1 MNAVRIYVEGGGEHK
16 DGKQAVRI
24 GMGQFLAPLRE
35 LARKSRLYW
44 NVVVCG
50 SRNDTFA
57 RFQTARRKHPE
68 ALNLLLVDA
77 ERAVSADPRF
87 HLQKQDGW
95 DLGEVETDCCHL
107 MVQVMEAWLIADRKT
122 LAEFFGQGFR
132 ENALPGDQDV
142 EQVRKTDLMKGL
154 EAATRNSR
162 KGRYHKIHHGPK
174 VLGRLDPQK
183 VRERAPHCDRL
194 FQTLETRITGTA

>member
-1 MNAVRIYVEGGGEHK
+1 VSSVRIYVEGGGEHK

-35 LARKSRLYW
+35 LARKRRLYW
-44 NVVVCG
+44 NVVACG

-57 RFQTARRKHPE
+57 RFLTARSRHAE

-87 HLQKQDGW
+87 HLERHAGW
-95 DLGEVETDCCHL
+95 GLGEVEPDCCHL
-107 MVQVMEAWLIADRKT
+107 MVQVMEAWLVADPET

-132 ENALPGDQDV
+132 ENALPGGQDV
-142 EQVRKTDLMKGL
+142 ERVRKPDLMKGL
-154 EAATRNSR
+154 ERATRDTR

-174 VLGRLDPQK
+174 VLGRLDPDK
-183 VRERAPHCDRL
+183 VRERTPHCKRL
-194 FQTLETRITGTA
+194 FQILESKIAGTA